1 MSTVDPLKAALAL
14 TRGAEFHR
22 CALQVNPHGYAAKYR
37 GTPNDGD
44 ALSYARAIVAKAV
57 DLGISVLAITD
68 HNSAEGVDAFRIA
81 ARELVQ
87 PIHIFPG
94 FELRSKEGVH
104 VLCIYPPA
112 TDEVQ
117 LGRFLGEFG
126 IRDAEPAKE
135 TLANKSF
142 EQILPCVREQ
152 GGITIAAHV
161 TNDNGLFKVMQG
173 QPLIHVWQSP
183 ELLAV
188 QIPGGIDALDLNHRR
203 FVQNGDPSYRRAT
216 AGEADG
222 LAVAVVNARDVCTP
236 EQLEAPAASCFIKMS
251 EVSIEGLRQAFL
263 DPESRIRLGT
273 EPENH
278 HGELLAIAWE
288 GRFLEK
294 VQIHFNPNLN
304 VLIGG
309 RGTGKSTIL
318 ESIRYAM
325 ALEPVGDDARA
336 AHQGVVK
343 HVLQPGTKIS
353 LLVRRTGPD
362 RREYRIE
369 RTIPNPPTVRDDHG
383 ELSNLTPRDLLPQL
397 EVYGQHEIAELS
409 KSREKLTKLLERFAE
424 RDEDLT
430 RRKHALR
437 RDLEKSRRAVLDVR
451 AELRAIDERL
461 AALPGL
467 EETLARFREL
477 GIEERLRD
485 RSLLVREEHVLAAI
499 PERLEPHRAS
509 AEALAQPLDLQFLSP
524 KALEELPARPLL
536 ERAREVLVTL
546 EGDLATVAA
555 QLDAA
560 LARASE
566 GVAAITSEWSE
577 RKQAVQLAY
586 EKILRELQKVR
597 VDGAEFIRLRQQI
610 EELRPLR
617 ERHVLL
623 QREDKERSDR
633 RRALLAE
640 WDELKGAEFRRLDKA
655 ASRVTKKLKA
665 VVAVKVTFNGKRD
678 ALAELLR
685 EEVGGPI
692 GKAIAALE
700 DRESLSL
707 AHFVESCRAGAATL
721 AKQFLLPLA
730 AAERLAK
737 ADPEVLMRIE
747 ELELAHPTDITLN
760 TAPPGEPPVWQS
772 LEELSAGQKATAV
785 LLLLLLDSEAPLLVD
800 QPEDD
805 LDNRFITES
814 VVPRMREAKQRRQFI
829 VSTHNANIPVLA
841 DAELIVG
848 LDASGEPDDERA
860 RAAAR
865 VLGALDS
872 APVREMVEEIL
883 EGGPQAFER
892 RRRKYGLR

>member
-14 TRGAEFHR
+14 PRGAEFHR

-81 ARELVQ
+81 AREAVQ

-203 FVQNGDPSYRRAT
+203 IIQNQDPNYQRAT
-216 AGEADG
+216 AGEDGG
-222 LAVAVVNARDVCTP
+222 LAVAVVNASDVCSP
-236 EQLEAPAASCFIKMS
+236 EQLEKPAASCFIKM
-251 EVSIEGLRQAFL
+251 EVSIGGLRQAFL

-273 EPENH
+273 EPENT

-288 GRFLEK
+288 GRFLEQ

-325 ALEPVGDDARA
+325 ALEPVGDEARA
-336 AHQGVVK
+336 AHHGVVK

-353 LLVRRTGPD
+353 LLVRPTGPD

-369 RTIPNPPTVRDDHG
+369 RTIPNPPTVRDDRG
-383 ELSNLTPRDLLPQL
+383 ELSNLTPHDLLPQL

-409 KSREKLTKLLERFAE
+409 KSREKLTRLLERFAD

-430 RRKHALR
+430 RRKVELR
-437 RDLEKSRRAVLDVR
+437 RELEKSRRAVLDVR

-477 GIEERLRD
+477 GLEERLRD

-499 PERLEPHRAS
+499 PERLEPCRAS
-509 AEALAQPLDLQFLSP
+509 AEMLAQPLDLQFLSP
-524 KALEELPARPLL
+524 KALEDLPARPLL

-546 EGDLATVAA
+546 EGDLAGVAA

-560 LARASE
+560 VARASAS
-566 GVAAITSEWSE
+566 VAAITAEWSE
-577 RKQAVQLAY
+577 RKQEVQLAY

-617 ERHVLL
+617 DRHQLL

-692 GKAIAALE
+692 GKAIAVLE
-700 DRESLSL
+700 TREELSL
-707 AHFVESCRAGAATL
+707 AHFVASCRAGAATL
-721 AKQFLLPLA
+721 AKEFQLPPA

-737 ADPEVLMRIE
+737 AEPEVLMRIE

-760 TAPPGEPPVWQS
+760 TAPPGEPPVWQA
-772 LEELSAGQKATAV
+772 LAALSAGQKATAV

-848 LDASGEPDDERA
+848 LDASGEPDDERS
-860 RAAAR
+860 RATAR
-865 VLGALDS
+865 VRGALDS